1 MSKNAKLPDSP
12 PALFALPESQL
23 QPITPEID
31 NLEDEVIG
39 EAVLKEFVP
48 GNVYFDYQDILN
60 NKVAKT
66 ESEEGKRKAIYDAQ
80 VWLLSQVYEV
90 VEPDG
95 KVRPLGLQD
104 VSFMEGEE
112 LAFRIA
118 DVMSV
123 NLNVN
128 FLDEKNSLEDS
139 WLFEITEKLQRFKV
153 RKLSVEKGVEIQQI
167 SQKDPT
173 GVKLTKWLI
182 TERITLNDA
191 PIKEADFEDKLDFE
205 TTVLLA
211 SKINFLLA
219 QFQRKGT
226 SFSLRS
232 TRAGRTPTSK

>member
-1 MSKNAKLPDSP
+1 MSKTEKLPDSP
-12 PALFALPESQL
+12 PALFALPEAQSESV
-23 QPITPEID
+23 IPEID
-31 NLEDEVIG
+31 NLEDELIG

-60 NKVAKT
+60 NKVAKADN
-66 ESEEGKRKAIYDAQ
+66 EDAKRKAIYDAQ

-90 VEPDG
+90 IEPDG
-95 KVRPLGLQD
+95 KIRPLGLQD

-123 NLNVN
+123 NLSVN
-128 FLDEKNSLEDS
+128 FLDEKNSIEDS
-139 WLFEITEKLQRFKV
+139 WYFEITEKVQRFKV
-153 RKLSVEKGVEIQQI
+153 HKLSVEKGVEIQQV

-182 TERITLNDA
+182 TERIALNDEK
-191 PIKEADFEDKLDFE
+191 IKEEDFKDKLDFE

>member
-1 MSKNAKLPDSP
+1 MSKAAKLPDSP

-39 EAVLKEFVP
+39 EAALKEFVP
-48 GNVYFDYQDILN
+48 GQVYFDYQDILN
-60 NKVAKT
+60 NKVAKA
-66 ESEEGKRKAIYDAQ
+66 ENEEGKRKAIYDAQ

-95 KVRPLGLQD
+95 KIRPLGLQD

-139 WLFEITEKLQRFKV
+139 WYFEITEKVQRFKV
-153 RKLSVEKGVEIQQI
+153 HKLSVEKGVEIQQV

-173 GVKLTKWLI
+173 GVRLTKWLI

-191 PIKEADFEDKLDFE
+191 PIKDADFLDKLDFE
-205 TTVLLA
+205 TTVVLA